1 MANKRPRCAVCRK
14 AMSVTHKTGDTC
26 WACAEK
32 KRKRLRSRT
41 SNIVKSGKFKGWEV
55 EITGVKYD

>member
-26 WACAEK
+26 WACQEK

-41 SNIVKSGKFKGWEV
+41 SRIVKSGKYEGMSLEV
-55 EITGVKYD
+55 KW